1 MEIYFS
7 AKEIFLTQIQ
17 LLVTYILGGVIQHHC
32 TNQNMNHAVQLI
44 GYDLVSE
51 PIPYWLAK
59 NQWGRSFGEDGY
71 VRIKYGENMCG
82 KIFHKIDRNFTIREI
97 CL

>member
-1 MEIYFS
+1 MRVQFS
-7 AKEIFLTQIQ
+7 APKHSRHDSISFN
-17 LLVTYILGGVIQHHC
+17 YISGGIIQHHC
-32 TNQNMNHAVQLI
+32 TNKNMNHAVQLI

-51 PIPYWLAK
+51 QVPYWLAK

-82 KIFHKIDRNFTIREI
+82 KILYDFSTMMFRYFILTT
-97 CL
+97 